1 MKEAI
6 QAFFLETVG
15 EELCVFFCSML
26 PIIELRGAIPMGA
39 AFGLP
44 WWQTYIIAVIGNMLP
59 VPIILLFVKSVL
71 NWMAGCKVKFF
82 NKVAN
87 KMFEKAEKNRAK
99 IERYAF
105 WGLTLFVAIPLPAT
119 GAWTGTLVAA
129 LFDMR
134 FWKSLLSALIGVM
147 IAGVVMTLI
156 SYGVVAAWGALF
168 LWAELSVIFKIYDQK
183 EPIATSAIT
192 CLSDW
197 LKA

>member
-6 QAFFLETVG
+6 ANFFRDTVG

-26 PIIELRGAIPMGA
+26 PIIELRGAIPLGA
-39 AFGLP
+39 TLGLP
-44 WWQTYIIAVIGNMLP
+44 WWQTFLIAVVGNMLP

-71 NWMAGCKVKFF
+71 TWMGKCRIKFF
-82 NKVAN
+82 NKIAN

-99 IERYAF
+99 IEKYAF

-129 LFDMR
+129 LFDMK
-134 FWKSLLSALIGVM
+134 FWKSLLAAFIGVL

-156 SYGVVAAWGALF
+156 SYGAVAAFGALF
-168 LWAELSVIFKIYDQK
+168 
-183 EPIATSAIT
+183 
-192 CLSDW
+192 
-197 LKA
+197 

>member
-6 QAFFLETVG
+6 TTFFLETVG

-44 WWQTYIIAVIGNMLP
+44 WWQSYLIAVVGNMLP

-71 NWMAGCKVKFF
+71 NWMAGCKVRFF

-87 KMFEKAEKNRAK
+87 KMFEKAEKNREK
-99 IERYAF
+99 IEKYAF

-129 LFDMR
+129 LFDMK
-134 FWKSLLSALIGVM
+134 FWRSMLAALLGVM

-156 SYGVVAAWGALF
+156 SYGVVAAFGALF
-168 LWAELSVIFKIYDQK
+168 
-183 EPIATSAIT
+183 
-192 CLSDW
+192 
-197 LKA
+197 